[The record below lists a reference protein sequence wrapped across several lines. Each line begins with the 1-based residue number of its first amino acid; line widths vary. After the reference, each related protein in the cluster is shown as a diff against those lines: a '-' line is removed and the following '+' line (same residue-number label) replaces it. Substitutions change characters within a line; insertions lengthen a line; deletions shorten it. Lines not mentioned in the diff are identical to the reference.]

1 MTVAPFA
8 LMQLSSGLF
17 ASKTL
22 AVAVQL
28 DVFSM
33 ATGDGITVDE
43 FAAAQKLQTRPAG
56 MLLSGCA
63 GLGLLEK
70 DGDRFRAS
78 PLAREYLVPGTRYY
92 FGDFV
97 TMLDERVY
105 AGWMRLA
112 DAMHTDAPTVWDS
125 TQRDSLFDDA
135 DPVTVRT
142 FWRGMHSLST
152 YTARAVAD
160 AYDFGSVRRLLDVGG
175 GGAAFTIELC
185 RAYPTLEATVY
196 DLPFVCEQTAER
208 IAEAGLSDRITC
220 VAGDFFAEEKLPGG
234 HDVALLSSVLHDWSA
249 EENQLILDKVAAAL
263 PDGGRVLV
271 AELLMDDDES
281 GPAPAALFNLLML
294 VETRRGR
301 NYTGAEYERWL
312 RTAGCA
318 EVERVP
324 VAGVSANAL
333 LVGTIAQP

>member
-1 MTVAPFA
+1 MTVAPFP

-28 DVFSM
+28 DLFSM
-33 ATGDGITVDE
+33 ATGDGITVEE
-43 FAAAQKLQTRPAG
+43 FAAARELRTRPAG
-56 MLLSGCA
+56 MLLTGCA
-63 GLGLLEK
+63 SLGLLEK
-70 DGDRFRAS
+70 DGDRFLAS

-112 DAMHTDAPTVWDS
+112 EAVHTDAPTVWDS

-152 YTARAVAD
+152 YTARAVAE
-160 AYDFGSVRRLLDVGG
+160 AYNFGSVRRLLDVGG

-220 VAGDFFAEEKLPGG
+220 VAGDFFAEE
-234 HDVALLSSVLHDWSA
+234 
-249 EENQLILDKVAAAL
+249 NQVILDKVAAAL
-263 PDGGRVLV
+263 PDGGRILV

-301 NYTGAEYERWL
+301 NYTGAAYERWL
-312 RTAGCA
+312 RRAGCA
-318 EVERVP
+318 AVERVP

-333 LVGTIAQP
+333 VVGTVAQP

>member
-1 MTVAPFA
+1 ME
-8 LMQLSSGLF
+8 LSSGLF

-33 ATGDGITVDE
+33 AAGEGITVDE
-43 FAAAQKLQTRPAG
+43 FAAARGLHTRPAG
-56 MLLSGCA
+56 MLLTGCSS
-63 GLGLLEK
+63 LGLLEK
-70 DGDRFRAS
+70 AGDRFQAS
-78 PLAREYLVPGTRYY
+78 ALAREYLMPGTRYY

-105 AGWMRLA
+105 AGWMRLG
-112 DAMHTDAPTVWDS
+112 DAVNTDAPTTWDPAR
-125 TQRDSLFDDA
+125 QESLFDGC
-135 DPVTVRT
+135 DPVLVRT
-142 FWRGMHSLST
+142 FWRGMHSMST
-152 YTARAVAD
+152 YTARAVAE

-185 RAYPTLEATVY
+185 RAYPALEATVY
-196 DLPFVCEQTAER
+196 DLPFVCEQTLER

-220 VAGDFFAEEKLPGG
+220 VGGDFFADAKLPGG
-234 HDVALLSSVLHDWSA
+234 HEVALLSSVLHDWSP
-249 EENQLILDKVAAAL
+249 EENQVILDKVAEAVTQ
-263 PDGGRVLV
+263 DGRILI

-301 NYTGAEYERWL
+301 NYTGAQYERWL
-312 RTAGCA
+312 RAAGCA
-318 EVERVP
+318 AVERVP

-333 LVGTIAQP
+333 VVGAMTRR